1 MIGLRGVGKTVLPKG
16 DAGGK
21 AGSGHPNS
29 GLPNWIKRMKIGY
42 PMTQT
47 PPITAEML
55 HLIAQLD
62 EAKGQWQAWR
72 TLAPER
78 LLALRHS
85 ATIESIGS
93 STRIEGAKLSN
104 PEVERLLASL
114 GQTSFATRDE
124 QEVAGYARVMER
136 VFESWGD
143 LTLNENHL
151 MQLHAEL
158 LQFSEKDMRHRGGYK
173 THPNHVAAFDPDGNM
188 LGIVFETSSPFDTP
202 FEMRKLLEWHR
213 EAESMPDQWHPLLRI
228 GVFIVRFLAVHP
240 FQDGNGRL
248 SRVLTTLLLLQAGY
262 SYVPYSSLESVV
274 EANKEMYY
282 LALRQTQTTL
292 RDREPAWHHW
302 LLFFLKALKTQK
314 DRLLSRLEEEQRAL
328 ATLTPLARS
337 ISEILANHPRVT
349 VSSIVTAT
357 GSSRNTVKSTLSRML
372 KAGLLVRH
380 GAGRAVHYTKR

>member
-1 MIGLRGVGKTVLPKG
+1 
-16 DAGGK
+16 
-21 AGSGHPNS
+21 
-29 GLPNWIKRMKIGY
+29 
-42 PMTQT
+42 MTQT

-158 LQFSEKDMRHRGGYK
+158 LQFSEKDMRHRGEYK